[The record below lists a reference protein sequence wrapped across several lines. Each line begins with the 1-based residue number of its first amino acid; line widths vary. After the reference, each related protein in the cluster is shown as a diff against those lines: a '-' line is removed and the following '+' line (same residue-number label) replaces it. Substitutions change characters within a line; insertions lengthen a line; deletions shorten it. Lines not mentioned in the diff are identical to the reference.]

1 MNLSNKHLNQPL
13 SCVKMIFNLAKDSLN
28 DLTWSVNELM
38 SSLLWIKSLDSW
50 DDDDEDNDTSDNAR
64 GILAIIQ
71 LLYNTS
77 ILIDKNRSKIVNL
90 KKKQNEVQNKNKT
103 EKICGWKLQQFE
115 NRTEQN
121 RTETI

>member
-1 MNLSNKHLNQPL
+1 
-13 SCVKMIFNLAKDSLN
+13 MIFNLAKDSLN

-71 LLYNTS
+71 LLY
-77 ILIDKNRSKIVNL
+77 
-90 KKKQNEVQNKNKT
+90 KT
-103 EKICGWKLQQFE
+103 
-115 NRTEQN
+115 
-121 RTETI
+121 